1 MSDKIKNDELTP
13 EEKHFID
20 KMKSSDAAL
29 DGDTDLDAY
38 IKTIPPDCFDKDGF
52 YIPQN
57 DSR

>member
-29 DGDTDLDAY
+29 DGDTDLDSF
-38 IKTIPPDCFDKDGF
+38 IKSLPPEAIDKDGF
-52 YIPQN
+52 YIPEN
-57 DSR
+57 DNR